1 MSTHR
6 LVGGAWLALI
16 GLGLLWLGSRVV
28 DVATRPGLVRAGD
41 EAPALRFTELD
52 GDAWSQPEGA
62 WLLLDFWHNA
72 CRPCLAAFPVFER
85 IQTDFEDRG
94 LHYVG
99 VHVGDE
105 PDRVQAVTEGVDL
118 DFVLDEGEVARAYGV
133 HTLPTLV
140 LVDSQG
146 RVRKVYRKGA
156 AEELLRRDLG
166 RLLKARHAKRQHPLR
181 RQ

>member
-1 MSTHR
+1 MPTHR

-16 GLGLLWLGSRVV
+16 GVALLWLGSRVF
-28 DVATRPGLVRAGD
+28 DVATRPGLIEPGD
-41 EAPALRFTELD
+41 EAPALRLTTLD
-52 GDAWSQPEGA
+52 GAPWSGPTEG

-85 IQTDFEDRG
+85 IQTDFADRG

-99 VHVGDE
+99 VHVGRE
-105 PDRVQAVTEGVDL
+105 PDRVETVTEGVDL
-118 DFVLDEGEVARAYGV
+118 DFALDGGEVARAYGV

-140 LVDSQG
+140 LVDGEG
-146 RVRKVYRKGA
+146 RVRRVYRKGA

-166 RLLKARHAKRQHPLR
+166 RLLKARIRP
-181 RQ
+181 